1 VPTSGAKRSSASAV
15 EPLNPLSV
23 PSGKLPSVALQE
35 ALRGFFQRI
44 DRARQRALASR
55 GSEEE
60 GYEEPARLKFSGAA
74 AFYVGSTGRGLRVQ
88 FEPGNESPAGA
99 FITGMVLRVADL
111 LTRVDLS
118 RVKRCPECKRLFLA
132 VRHQR
137 FDTRNVASVIG
148 CDGSAPTGQGRRA
161 VAGPEGERC
170 RLFGFQRAQRGSCSV
185 RTIHVSGTTL
195 IRMATTEF

>member
-1 VPTSGAKRSSASAV
+1 MVEHLTFNQGVGGSIPPRLTIFFRNIRSTGPLGAPLVPTSGAKRSSASAV

-118 RVKRCPECKRLFLA
+118 RVKRCPECKRLFLE

-137 FDTRNVASVIG
+137 FDTPQCSLRDRVRRFRTNRAG
-148 CDGSAPTGQGRRA
+148 KKGRR
-161 VAGPEGERC
+161 
-170 RLFGFQRAQRGSCSV
+170 RARG
-185 RTIHVSGTTL
+185 
-195 IRMATTEF
+195 